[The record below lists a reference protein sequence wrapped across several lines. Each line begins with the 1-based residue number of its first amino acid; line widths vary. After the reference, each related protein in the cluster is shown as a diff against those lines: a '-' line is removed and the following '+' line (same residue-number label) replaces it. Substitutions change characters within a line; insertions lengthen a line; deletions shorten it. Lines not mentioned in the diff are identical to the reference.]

1 MDTVPSSPKSDTA
14 PAAGPA
20 KPVRWLNA
28 TVLGIGMASL
38 FSDWSH
44 EIATALMPA
53 FMATMGAAAAWVGV
67 IEGVSDGLSSF
78 TKMASGHFTDRLA
91 RRKPIALVGYA
102 VTAFSTASFA
112 LATAP
117 WHILISRSVG
127 WLGRG
132 VRTPV
137 RKALLAAS
145 VTRETYGRAFGFE
158 RMMDTAGAILGPI
171 TAFVLLGYFQ
181 HRFRPVFAWTLVP
194 GFIAVG
200 CMALLVRERS
210 RAKVSSMS
218 FLAGLRQLPAP
229 FRRFLV
235 AVGIF
240 GLGDFAHTLLILLA
254 TQRLTPILGIG
265 RAASAAVGLYVAHN
279 VFYSTFALV
288 AGWLADH
295 FPKRY
300 VLAGSYFLAAL
311 MSLAI
316 LALPPGI
323 WTLGL
328 VFVMG
333 GIYVAGM
340 ESAEDSYCAELVDDS
355 QHGMAFGVLATVN
368 GIGDLLSSIVVGV
381 LWTALGTTLAFGY
394 SMVLAVAGATM
405 VLGLG
410 SARVQRQGRPV
421 SGSLP

>member
-1 MDTVPSSPKSDTA
+1 MA
-14 PAAGPA
+14 PANPKAEDGAPA
-20 KPVRWLNA
+20 PRARWLNA

-67 IEGVSDGLSSF
+67 IEGVADGLSSF
-78 TKMASGHFTDRLA
+78 TKMASGYYTDRLE
-91 RRKPIALVGYA
+91 RRKPIAVAGYA
-102 VTAFSTASFA
+102 VTALSTASIG

-117 WHILISRSVG
+117 WSILISRSVA

-158 RMMDTAGAILGPI
+158 RMMDTAGAILGPM
-171 TAFVLLGYFQ
+171 TAFLLLGAFH
-181 HRFRPVFAWTLVP
+181 HRFRPVFAWTLLP
-194 GFIAVG
+194 GFAAVA

-210 RAKVSSMS
+210 RAKVSYTS
-218 FLAGLRQLPAP
+218 FRAGLRRLPGP
-229 FRRFLV
+229 FRRFLL
-235 AVGIF
+235 AVGVF

-254 TQRLTPILGIG
+254 AQRLTPILGAG
-265 RAASAAVGLYVAHN
+265 RAASVAVGLYVVHN
-279 VFYSTFALV
+279 VFYSGFALV

-300 VLAGSYFLAAL
+300 VLAGSYLLAAL
-311 MSLAI
+311 MGVAI
-316 LALPPGI
+316 VTLRPGI

-328 VFVMG
+328 VFVAG
-333 GIYVAGM
+333 GMYVAGM
-340 ESAEDSYCAELVDDS
+340 ESAEDSFCAELVEDS

-368 GIGDLLSSIVVGV
+368 GMGDLLSSIVVGV
-381 LWTALGTTLAFGY
+381 LWTAAGTGAAFGY
-394 SMVLAVAGATM
+394 SAGLSVLGACLVLA
-405 VLGLG
+405 LG
-410 SARVQRQGRPV
+410 RTK
-421 SGSLP
+421 

>member
-1 MDTVPSSPKSDTA
+1 
-14 PAAGPA
+14 
-20 KPVRWLNA
+20 
-28 TVLGIGMASL
+28 MASL

-53 FMATMGAAAAWVGV
+53 FMATMGAAAVWVGV

-78 TKMASGHFTDRLA
+78 TKMASGYYTDRLA
-91 RRKPIALVGYA
+91 RRKPIAVAGYV
-102 VTAFSTASFA
+102 VTAVSTASFG

-117 WHILISRSVG
+117 WHVLISRSIG

-171 TAFVLLGYFQ
+171 TAFVLLGFFQ
-181 HRFRPVFAWTLVP
+181 HRFRPVFAWTLLP
-194 GFIAVG
+194 GFLAVG
-200 CMALLVRERS
+200 CMAFLVRERS
-210 RAKVSSMS
+210 RAKVSYTS
-218 FLAGLRQLPAP
+218 FRAGIRLLPGP
-229 FRRFLV
+229 FRRLLV
-235 AVGIF
+235 AVGVF

-254 TQRLTPILGIG
+254 TQRLTPSLGVG

-279 VFYSTFALV
+279 VFYSAFALV

-295 FPKRY
+295 YPKKY

-311 MSLAI
+311 MSVSI
-316 LALPPGI
+316 FTLPTGI

-328 VFVMG
+328 VFVTG

-368 GIGDLLSSIVVGV
+368 GIGDLLSSIIVGV
-381 LWTALGTTLAFGY
+381 LWTALGTTVAFGY
-394 SMVLAVAGATM
+394 SAALSVFGGVL
-405 VLGLG
+405 VLSLSTAHPR
-410 SARVQRQGRPV
+410 SASPNPTPTNQSP
-421 SGSLP
+421 